1 MHSFNSAVSISDYM
15 WLTKTFKMHF
25 DCLENTSG
33 QINSEWLNATEKLH
47 LKTDGGTGE
56 STKIG
61 TYVCTW
67 LVHRLRL
74 LSQT

>member
-1 MHSFNSAVSISDYM
+1 
-15 WLTKTFKMHF
+15 MHF

-61 TYVCTW
+61 TYVCT
-67 LVHRLRL
+67 
-74 LSQT
+74 